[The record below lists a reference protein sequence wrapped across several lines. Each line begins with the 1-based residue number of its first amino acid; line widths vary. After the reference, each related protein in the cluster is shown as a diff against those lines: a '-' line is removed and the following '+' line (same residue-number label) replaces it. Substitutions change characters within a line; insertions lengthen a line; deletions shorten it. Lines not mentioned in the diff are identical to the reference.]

1 MPAYAITIFLSAFL
15 LFQVQLLL
23 GKYLLPWFGGAAAV
37 WATCM
42 LFFQVLLLA
51 GYAYAHWLTA
61 RLCLRW
67 QRRLHLLVVI
77 ASLGALLALAAS
89 WGTPLLPDGGWKPLD
104 SAAPIG
110 RLLQLL
116 AVAVGLPFFV
126 LATTGALLQAWFA
139 AAHPGVSPYRLYA
152 LSNLGS
158 LLGLLSYPF
167 AIELFVPLNVQAWVW
182 ASGYALF
189 ALGIGW
195 CAWQVRAALTP
206 APLADGRALT
216 ATEPA
221 AAPTRA
227 QRLLWFALAACASM
241 LLLAVTNQLTQEVA
255 AVPFLWMLPLAL
267 YLLSFILCFDADQ
280 RYHPRFY
287 RAMLLAAL
295 ALASV
300 LLDHG
305 AQAPLLAQIAVW
317 GFVLFICCMVCHGE
331 LARLKPAPR
340 HLTTFYLMLA
350 LGGASGGVFVAVVA
364 PYSFNG
370 FWELPIALVLCA
382 ALVFVVALRDPRSF
396 LYQGS
401 LVPTF
406 AVLFAAVWVAAFVMG
421 GHLAG
426 ASVPDGPPDL
436 DGPPTNLLLTIGA
449 TYLVQRQVRL
459 GMRRAS
465 RATRVVLRVAVTASA
480 LGLFVLT
487 QLFLMLEP
495 TAAKV
500 ASARSFYGLLDVLEE
515 DADDPVNHSLRLRH
529 GRILHGLQYQSLE
542 RRREPN
548 SYYGPASGV
557 ALALAHHPARQ
568 EGRPMRIGIVGL
580 GTGTLAAFGSRGD
593 YLRFYEINPDVLR
606 LAAGPGALFTY
617 LRDTPAA
624 VDTVLGDARLAL
636 ERELAAGDAQ
646 AFDLLAIDAFSSD
659 AIPVHL
665 LTEQAFATYLAHL
678 RDRRAV
684 IAVHISNRF
693 LDLAPVLAGV
703 AARYRLAYAL
713 VDTDRN
719 EAEWGSTWVLLTH
732 DAGWLQTPAI
742 AAATSA
748 KPPRRVLRWTDDF
761 SNLLSVL
768 KL

>member
-51 GYAYAHWLTA
+51 GYAYAHWLTSHFA
-61 RLCLRW
+61 LRW
-67 QRRLHLLVVI
+67 QRRLHLLVLL
-77 ASLGALLALAAS
+77 ASLGALIVLAAS
-89 WGTPLLPDGGWKPLD
+89 WGAPLLPDAGWKPPD
-104 SAAPIG
+104 SAAPMR

-126 LATTGALLQAWFA
+126 LATTGALLQAWFS
-139 AAHPGVSPYRLYA
+139 AAHPGASPYRLYA

-167 AIELFVPLNVQAWVW
+167 AVELFVPLDLQAWVW
-182 ASGYALF
+182 TSGYVLF
-189 ALGIGW
+189 ALGIAW
-195 CAWQVRAALTP
+195 CAWQLRTP
-206 APLADGRALT
+206 AAPAPAAATSSAPLT
-216 ATEPA
+216 ARA
-221 AAPTRA
+221 AAPTRGG
-227 QRLLWFALAACASM
+227 QLLWFGLAACASA

-267 YLLSFILCFDADQ
+267 YLLSFILCFDSDR
-280 RYHPRFY
+280 RYRPGLY
-287 RAMLLAAL
+287 RVALLVAL

-305 AQAPLLAQIAVW
+305 AEAPLLAQIAVW
-317 GFVLFICCMVCHGE
+317 SFVLFVCCMVCHGE

-340 HLTTFYLMLA
+340 HLTTFYLMIA
-350 LGGASGGVFVAVVA
+350 LGGASGGVFVALIA
-364 PYSFNG
+364 PYSFGG
-370 FWELPIALVLCA
+370 FWELPIALTLCG
-382 ALVFVVALRDPRSF
+382 ALAFAVALRDRRSF

-401 LVPTF
+401 FAPTF
-406 AVLFAAVWVAAFVMG
+406 TVLFAAVWVAVFVVG

-426 ASVPDGPPDL
+426 PPVSDALPDL

-449 TYLVQRQVRL
+449 TYLVQRRVRAAA
-459 GMRRAS
+459 RRANQPT
-465 RATRVVLRVAVTASA
+465 RIALRIAATAAALGVFAVTQ
-480 LGLFVLT
+480 V
-487 QLFLMLEP
+487 FLMLEP
-495 TAAKV
+495 TASKI
-500 ASARSFYGLLDVLEE
+500 ASARSFYGILDVLEE
-515 DADDPVNHSLRLRH
+515 DADDPGNHSLRLRH
-529 GRILHGLQYQSLE
+529 GRILHGIQFQSVD

-548 SYYGPASGV
+548 SYYGAGSGV
-557 ALALAHHPARQ
+557 GLALSHHPARQ
-568 EGRPMRIGIVGL
+568 KGRPLRVGIVGL
-580 GTGTLAAFGSRGD
+580 GTGTLAAYGESGD

-606 LAAGPGALFTY
+606 LAAGPQPLFTY
-617 LRDTPAA
+617 LRDTPAR

-636 ERELAAGDAQ
+636 ERELRTGDAQ
-646 AFDLLAIDAFSSD
+646 AFDVFVIDAFSSD
-659 AIPVHL
+659 AIPIHL
-665 LTEQAFATYLAHL
+665 LTEEAFGIYRAHL
-678 RDRRAV
+678 RDPHGV

-703 AARYRLAYAL
+703 AARFGLAYAL
-713 VDTDRN
+713 IDTDRS
-719 EAEWGSTWVLLTH
+719 ATEWGSTWVLLTR
-732 DAGWLQTPAI
+732 DAGWLATPAI
-742 AAATSA
+742 AAAASTQ
-748 KPPRRVLRWTDDF
+748 PPRRAVRWTDDF

>member
-15 LFQVQLLL
+15 LFEVQLLL

-51 GYAYAHWLTA
+51 GYAYAHWLST
-61 RLCLRW
+61 RLALRG

-77 ASLGALLALAAS
+77 ASLGALLALALS
-89 WGTPLLPDGGWKPLD
+89 WGTPLLPDGGWKPPD

-110 RLLQLL
+110 RLLKLL

-167 AIELFVPLNVQAWVW
+167 AIEPFVPLNAQAWGW
-182 ASGYALF
+182 TCGYALF

-195 CAWQVRAALTP
+195 CAGRLRAAATP
-206 APLADGRALT
+206 ASLAGGSGPA
-216 ATEPA
+216 AIEPA
-221 AAPTRA
+221 AAPTRGE
-227 QRLLWFALAACASM
+227 RLLWFALAACASL

-255 AVPFLWMLPLAL
+255 AVPFLWMLPLVL
-267 YLLSFILCFDADQ
+267 YLFSFILCFDSER
-280 RYHPRFY
+280 RYRPGLY
-287 RAMLLAAL
+287 RPMLLVAL

-300 LLDHG
+300 LLDRG

-317 GFVLFICCMVCHGE
+317 GLVLFVCCVVCHGE
-331 LARLKPAPR
+331 LARLKPTPR
-340 HLTTFYLMLA
+340 YLTTFYLMLA
-350 LGGASGGVFVAVVA
+350 LGGAGGGAFVALIA
-364 PYSFNG
+364 PLSFNG
-370 FWELPIALVLCA
+370 FWELPIGLVLCA
-382 ALVFVVALRDPRSF
+382 ALVFVVALRDRRSF
-396 LYQGS
+396 LYRGS
-401 LVPTF
+401 PVPAVT
-406 AVLFAAVWVAAFVMG
+406 VLFAAVWVAVFVVG

-426 ASVPDGPPDL
+426 TSVPDGPPDL

-449 TYLVQRQVRL
+449 TYLLQRQVRL
-459 GMRRAS
+459 TMRRSDCAP
-465 RATRVVLRVAVTASA
+465 RVVWRVALTASA

-515 DADDPVNHSLRLRH
+515 DAEDPSNHSLRLRH
-529 GRILHGLQYQSLE
+529 GRILHGIQYQSAD
-542 RRREPN
+542 RRHEPN
-548 SYYGPASGV
+548 SYYGPSSGV
-557 ALALAHHPARQ
+557 ALALAHHPARP
-568 EGRPMRIGIVGL
+568 EGRPLRIGVVGL
-580 GTGTLAAFGSRGD
+580 GTGTLAAFGRRGD

-606 LAAGPGALFTY
+606 LAAGPQALFTY

-636 ERELAAGDAQ
+636 ERELAAGQAQ
-646 AFDLLAIDAFSSD
+646 AFDVLAIDAFSSD
-659 AIPVHL
+659 AIPIHL

-678 RDRRAV
+678 RDRRGV

-693 LDLAPVLAGV
+693 LDLAPVLTGV
-703 AARYRLAYAL
+703 AARFRLAYAL
-713 VDTDRN
+713 IDTDRQG
-719 EAEWGSTWVLLTH
+719 AEWGSTWVLLTH
-732 DAGWLQTPAI
+732 DAGWLRTPAI
-742 AAATSA
+742 AAAASE

-768 KL
+768 RL